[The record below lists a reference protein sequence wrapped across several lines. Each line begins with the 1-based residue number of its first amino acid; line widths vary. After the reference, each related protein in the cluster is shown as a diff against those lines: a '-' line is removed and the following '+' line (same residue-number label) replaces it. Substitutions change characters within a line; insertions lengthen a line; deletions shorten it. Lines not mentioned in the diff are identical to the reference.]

1 MFSMILLTQSFF
13 RKSNIYNSLALAA
26 FVLLI
31 YDPYLLFSVGFQL
44 SFLAVFGI
52 VFIQPKLS
60 RLLVFDSWL
69 MQKGWELTAVSVAA
83 QLATFPLGLLYFHRF
98 PNFFLISNL
107 VVIPGAFAVL
117 FVGVFFFLTSWLP
130 FMASLLG
137 TVLYWLVAVI
147 NKFVFIIEAL
157 PFSSFVGVWISPSQ
171 ALLLYAIVVASCL
184 AYGLGERF
192 WLRTTF
198 IASLIFLTT
207 SYMIVQNAYQKKQ
220 LTFYRIPG
228 FSHLEVHQAGVF
240 TSRSANVPADKIGYH
255 VQPSRIRNLVN
266 QADESSFIGQDPFLI
281 WEGKSFI
288 FIENEDQKS
297 GDSLQVNYLVL
308 GNDAVDKLAP
318 LVATIN
324 FDYLIIDSSN
334 SWYRANQLMRE
345 AEALEIQFHSILHQ
359 GAFTITTN

>member
-1 MFSMILLTQSFF
+1 MCSMILLTQSFS

-31 YDPYLLFSVGFQL
+31 YDPFLLFSVGFQL

-69 MQKGWELTAVSVAA
+69 MQKGWELTAVSIAA

-107 VVIPGAFAVL
+107 VVIPGAFAIL

-130 FMASLLG
+130 IMASLLG
-137 TVLYWLVAVI
+137 TVLYWLVAII
-147 NKFVFIIEAL
+147 NKFVFMIESL
-157 PFSSFVGVWISPSQ
+157 PLSSFVGIWISPTQ
-171 ALLLYAIVVASCL
+171 AFLLYAIVIGICL
-184 AYGLGERF
+184 AYGLGERY

-198 IASLIFLTT
+198 FISLLFLTI
-207 SYMIVQNAYQKKQ
+207 SYSLVQNTYQAKQ

-228 FSHLEVHQAGVF
+228 FSHLEVHQAGFF
-240 TSRSANVPADKIGYH
+240 TSRSTTVPSDKIDYH
-255 VQPSRIRNLVN
+255 VKPSRIRKLAM
-266 QADESSFIGQDPFLI
+266 QEAKSTLMEQDPFLI
-281 WEGKSFI
+281 WEGKSFL
-288 FIENEDQKS
+288 FLENEDLNW
-297 GDSLQVNYLVL
+297 GDSLNVNYLVL

-318 LVATIN
+318 LVEVIN
-324 FDYLIIDSSN
+324 FDYLIVDSSN
-334 SWYRANQLMRE
+334 SWYRANQLRRE
-345 AEALEIQFHSILHQ
+345 AEDLEIQFHSILHQ
-359 GAFTITTN
+359 GAFTITTK